1 MYASLEKWVWN
12 FNLKT
17 VRVWL
22 CRISRGRL
30 IQRKGPKC
38 AITKWLIIKS
48 FVNKKQ
54 ELNLDAI
61 NHRKRG
67 YFEQGRG
74 NNYGLDRPTVN
85 IAAAF
90 STFWRR
96 SDWYLGTK
104 RIGEV
109 EVRGDECMDKSFGGL
124 RTDEFPYFQ
133 NPVQPM
139 ECFTADLANMDGHR
153 YRSVKPGAQIENTF
167 QRLDSGVE
175 SPTVMESIEILGN
188 WWREPRIK
196 K

>member
-1 MYASLEKWVWN
+1 M
-12 FNLKT
+12 
-17 VRVWL
+17 
-22 CRISRGRL
+22 
-30 IQRKGPKC
+30 
-38 AITKWLIIKS
+38 IIKS

-85 IAAAF
+85 IAAAL
-90 STFWRR
+90 STFSRR

-109 EVRGDECMDKSFGGL
+109 EVRGDECMDKSCGGL

-139 ECFTADLANMDGHR
+139 ECFTADLPIWIDIDIVVSN
-153 YRSVKPGAQIENTF
+153 Q
-167 QRLDSGVE
+167 
-175 SPTVMESIEILGN
+175 
-188 WWREPRIK
+188 EPRPGFLESRLALIED
-196 K
+196 